1 MLSPALK
8 KSKTFL
14 IKKMKKKA
22 LIVGVY
28 GQDGS
33 YLAELLIK
41 KKYFV
46 YGIVNKV
53 KKKISNTNRN
63 LKIINISIN
72 NYAQV
77 SNLIR
82 KIKPHEIYHLGS
94 KSFVNYDFDSE
105 FFNLNPSINGTNFLL
120 AAIKEFSP
128 KSKFYFAASSE
139 IFGNPKKSPQNE
151 NTQFN
156 PRSAYGISK
165 LAGYHLTKNYRE
177 AHGLFAC
184 SGILYNHE
192 SPRRGDFFVTKKIA
206 KAVARIKKGLDKKI
220 YLGNINAKRDWGYSK
235 DYVKYMW
242 KSLQLKKPQDF
253 VLGTGKLHSVKD
265 FLKIAFKRVGLNYQ
279 KYLVIDKKY
288 YRNENKIN
296 LVADNSVAKKKL
308 KFKPS
313 KSFKE
318 MVHEMVDFELE
329 KLNNN

>member
-1 MLSPALK
+1 
-8 KSKTFL
+8 
-14 IKKMKKKA
+14 MKKKA
-22 LIVGVY
+22 IIVGVY

-53 KKKISNTNRN
+53 KEKKIINANRN
-63 LKIINISIN
+63 LKTLNISIN
-72 NYAQV
+72 NYTQI
-77 SNLIR
+77 SNLIK

-94 KSFVNYDFDSE
+94 KSFINYDFDSE
-105 FFNLNPSINGTNFLL
+105 FFNFNPSINGTNFLL

-206 KAVARIKKGLDKKI
+206 KAATRIKKGLDKKI

-288 YRNENKIN
+288 YRKENKIN
-296 LVADNSVAKKKL
+296 LIADNSVAKKKL

-329 KLNNN
+329 KLNNS

>member
-1 MLSPALK
+1 
-8 KSKTFL
+8 
-14 IKKMKKKA
+14 MKKKA

-46 YGIVNKV
+46 YGIANKIKE
-53 KKKISNTNRN
+53 KKFNSIKRN
-63 LKIINISIN
+63 LKILNISIN
-72 NYAQV
+72 NFNKI
-77 SNLIR
+77 SNLIK

-94 KSFVNYDFDSE
+94 KSFINYDFDSE

-120 AAIKEFSP
+120 TAIKEFSP

-192 SPRRGDFFVTKKIA
+192 SPRRGDFFVSKKIA
-206 KAVARIKKGLDKKI
+206 KAAARIKKGLDKKI
-220 YLGNINAKRDWGYSK
+220 YLGNINAKRDWGYSE

-242 KSLQLKKPQDF
+242 KSLQLNKPQDF

-265 FLKIAFKRVGLNYQ
+265 FLKVAFERVDLNYQ
-279 KYLVIDKKY
+279 KYLVIDKRY
-288 YRNENKIN
+288 YRKENKIN

-313 KSFKE
+313 KTFKE
-318 MVHEMVDFELE
+318 MVYEMVDFELE
-329 KLNNN
+329 KLSKN

>member
-1 MLSPALK
+1 
-8 KSKTFL
+8 
-14 IKKMKKKA
+14 MKKRA
-22 LIVGVY
+22 IIVGVY

-41 KKYFV
+41 KKYYV

-53 KKKISNTNRN
+53 KGKKITNANKN
-63 LKIINISIN
+63 LKTLNISIN
-72 NYAQV
+72 NYTQI
-77 SNLIR
+77 SNLIK

-94 KSFVNYDFDSE
+94 KSFINYDFDSE

-120 AAIKEFSP
+120 TAIKEFSP

-206 KAVARIKKGLDKKI
+206 KAAARIKKGLDKKI

-242 KSLQLKKPQDF
+242 KSLQLNKPQDF
-253 VLGTGKLHSVKD
+253 VLGTGKLRSVKD
-265 FLKIAFKRVGLNYQ
+265 FLKIAFERVGLNHQ
-279 KYLVIDKKY
+279 KYLEIDKKY
-288 YRNENKIN
+288 YRKENKIN

-318 MVHEMVDFELE
+318 IVHEMVDFELE

>member
-1 MLSPALK
+1 
-8 KSKTFL
+8 
-14 IKKMKKKA
+14 MKKRA
-22 LIVGVY
+22 IIVGVN

-41 KKYFV
+41 KQYFV

-53 KKKISNTNRN
+53 KEKKSGDTSRN

-72 NYAQV
+72 NYTQI
-77 SNLIR
+77 SNLIK

-94 KSFVNYDFDSE
+94 KSFINYDFDSE

-206 KAVARIKKGLDKKI
+206 KTAARIKKGLDKKI

-242 KSLQLKKPQDF
+242 KSLQLNKPQDF

-265 FLKIAFKRVGLNYQ
+265 FLKIAFERIGLNYQ

-288 YRNENKIN
+288 YRKENKTN
-296 LVADNSVAKKKL
+296 LVADNSVAKNKL

-318 MVHEMVDFELE
+318 IVHEMVDFELE

>member
-1 MLSPALK
+1 
-8 KSKTFL
+8 
-14 IKKMKKKA
+14 MKKKA

-46 YGIVNKV
+46 YGIVNKIKE
-53 KKKISNTNRN
+53 KKFGNTNKN

-72 NYAQV
+72 NYKKI
-77 SNLIR
+77 SNLIK

-94 KSFVNYDFDSE
+94 KSFINYDFDSE

-120 AAIKEFSP
+120 TAIKEFSP

-235 DYVKYMW
+235 DYIKYMW
-242 KSLQLKKPQDF
+242 KSLQLKKPHDF
-253 VLGTGKLHSVKD
+253 VLGTGKLHTVKD
-265 FLKIAFKRVGLNYQ
+265 FLEIAFKRVNLDYK
-279 KYLVIDKKY
+279 KYLVIDKKF
-288 YRNENKIN
+288 YRKESKTN
-296 LVADNSVAKKKL
+296 LVADSSFAKRKL
-308 KFKPS
+308 KFKLS
-313 KSFKE
+313 KSFKDI
-318 MVHEMVDFELE
+318 VCEMVDFELK
-329 KLNNN
+329 KLNNS

>member
-1 MLSPALK
+1 
-8 KSKTFL
+8 
-14 IKKMKKKA
+14 MKKIA
-22 LIVGVY
+22 IIVGVN

-41 KKYFV
+41 KQYFV

-72 NYAQV
+72 NYAQI
-77 SNLIR
+77 SNLIK

-94 KSFVNYDFDSE
+94 KSFINYDFDSE

-120 AAIKEFSP
+120 TAIKEFSP
-128 KSKFYFAASSE
+128 NSKFYFAASSE

-206 KAVARIKKGLDKKI
+206 KAAARIKKGLDKKI

-242 KSLQLKKPQDF
+242 KSLQLKKPEDF
-253 VLGTGKLHSVKD
+253 VLGTGKLHSVKY
-265 FLKIAFKRVGLNYQ
+265 FLKIAFERVGLNYQ

-288 YRNENKIN
+288 YRKENKIN
-296 LVADNSVAKKKL
+296 LVADNSFVKKKL
-308 KFKPS
+308 KFKIS

-318 MVHEMVDFELE
+318 IVHEMVDFELE

>member
-1 MLSPALK
+1 
-8 KSKTFL
+8 
-14 IKKMKKKA
+14 MKKKA
-22 LIVGVY
+22 LIIGVY

-33 YLAELLIK
+33 YLTELLIK

-53 KKKISNTNRN
+53 KEKKITNTHRN
-63 LKIINISIN
+63 LKILNISIN
-72 NYAQV
+72 NYTQI

-94 KSFVNYDFDSE
+94 KSFINYDFDSE

-120 AAIKEFSP
+120 TAIKEFSP

-206 KAVARIKKGLDKKI
+206 KAAARIKKGLDKKI

-279 KYLVIDKKY
+279 KYLEIDKKY
-288 YRNENKIN
+288 YRKENKIN
-296 LVADNSVAKKKL
+296 LIADNSVAKKKL
-308 KFKPS
+308 KFKAS

-318 MVHEMVDFELE
+318 IVHEMVDFELE

>member
-1 MLSPALK
+1 
-8 KSKTFL
+8 
-14 IKKMKKKA
+14 MKKKA

-33 YLAELLIK
+33 YLAELLIN

-53 KKKISNTNRN
+53 KKKISSTNRN

-72 NYAQV
+72 NYAQI

-94 KSFVNYDFDSE
+94 KSFINYDFDTE

-120 AAIKEFSP
+120 TAIKEFSP

-206 KAVARIKKGLDKKI
+206 KTAARIKKGLDKKI

-242 KSLQLKKPQDF
+242 KSLQLKKPEDF

-265 FLKIAFKRVGLNYQ
+265 FLKIAFERVGLNYQ

-288 YRNENKIN
+288 YRKENKIN
-296 LVADNSVAKKKL
+296 LVADNSFVKKKL
-308 KFKPS
+308 KFKVS

-318 MVHEMVDFELE
+318 IVHEMVDFELE

>member
-1 MLSPALK
+1 LLSPALK

>member
-1 MLSPALK
+1 
-8 KSKTFL
+8 
-14 IKKMKKKA
+14 MKKKA

-53 KKKISNTNRN
+53 KEKKIINANRN
-63 LKIINISIN
+63 LKTLNISIN
-72 NYAQV
+72 NYTQI
-77 SNLIR
+77 SNLIK

-94 KSFVNYDFDSE
+94 KSFINYDFDSE
-105 FFNLNPSINGTNFLL
+105 FFNFNPSINGTNFLL
-120 AAIKEFSP
+120 TAIKEFSP

-206 KAVARIKKGLDKKI
+206 KAATRIKKGLDKKI

-288 YRNENKIN
+288 YRKENKIN
-296 LVADNSVAKKKL
+296 LIADNSVAKKKL

-329 KLNNN
+329 KLNNS

>member
-1 MLSPALK
+1 MLSPTLK

-33 YLAELLIK
+33 YLAELLIN

-46 YGIVNKV
+46 YGIVKKV

-72 NYAQV
+72 NYAQI

-94 KSFVNYDFDSE
+94 KSFINYDFDTE

-120 AAIKEFSP
+120 TAIKEFSP
-128 KSKFYFAASSE
+128 NSKFYFAASSE

-206 KAVARIKKGLDKKI
+206 KAAARIKKGLDKKI

-242 KSLQLKKPQDF
+242 KSLQLKKPEDF

-265 FLKIAFKRVGLNYQ
+265 FLKIAFERVGLNYQ

-288 YRNENKIN
+288 YRKENKIN
-296 LVADNSVAKKKL
+296 LVADNSFVKKKL
-308 KFKPS
+308 KFKAS

-318 MVHEMVDFELE
+318 IVHEMVDFELE

>member
-1 MLSPALK
+1 
-8 KSKTFL
+8 
-14 IKKMKKKA
+14 MKKKA
-22 LIVGVY
+22 IIVGVY

-53 KKKISNTNRN
+53 KEKKITNANRN
-63 LKIINISIN
+63 LKTLNISIN
-72 NYAQV
+72 NYTQI
-77 SNLIR
+77 SNLIK

-94 KSFVNYDFDSE
+94 KSFINYDFDSE
-105 FFNLNPSINGTNFLL
+105 FFNFNPSINGTNFLL
-120 AAIKEFSP
+120 TAIKEFSP

-206 KAVARIKKGLDKKI
+206 KAAARIKKGLDKKI

-265 FLKIAFKRVGLNYQ
+265 FLKIAFERVGLNYQ

>member
-1 MLSPALK
+1 
-8 KSKTFL
+8 
-14 IKKMKKKA
+14 MKKKA

-46 YGIVNKV
+46 YGIANKIKE
-53 KKKISNTNRN
+53 KKFNSIKRN
-63 LKIINISIN
+63 LKILNISIN
-72 NYAQV
+72 NFNKI
-77 SNLIR
+77 SNLIK

-94 KSFVNYDFDSE
+94 KSFINYDFDSE

-120 AAIKEFSP
+120 TAIKEFSP

-192 SPRRGDFFVTKKIA
+192 SPRRGDFFVSKKIA
-206 KAVARIKKGLDKKI
+206 KAAARIKKGLDKKI

-265 FLKIAFKRVGLNYQ
+265 FLKVAFERVDLNYQ
-279 KYLVIDKKY
+279 KYLVIDKRY
-288 YRNENKIN
+288 YRKENKIN

-313 KSFKE
+313 KTFKE
-318 MVHEMVDFELE
+318 MVYEMVDFELE
-329 KLNNN
+329 KLSKN

>member
-1 MLSPALK
+1 
-8 KSKTFL
+8 
-14 IKKMKKKA
+14 MKKVA
-22 LIVGVY
+22 IIVGVN

-41 KKYFV
+41 KQYFV

-53 KKKISNTNRN
+53 KEKKFGNTNKK

-72 NYAQV
+72 NYTQI

-94 KSFVNYDFDSE
+94 KSFINYDFDSE

-120 AAIKEFSP
+120 TAIKEFSP

-206 KAVARIKKGLDKKI
+206 KAAARIKKGLDKKI

-265 FLKIAFKRVGLNYQ
+265 FLKIAFERVGLNYQ
-279 KYLVIDKKY
+279 KYLEIDKKY
-288 YRNENKIN
+288 YRKENKIN

-313 KSFKE
+313 KSFKI

>member
-1 MLSPALK
+1 
-8 KSKTFL
+8 
-14 IKKMKKKA
+14 MKKKA

-46 YGIVNKV
+46 YGIVNKIKE
-53 KKKISNTNRN
+53 KKFGNTNKN

-72 NYAQV
+72 NYKKI

-82 KIKPHEIYHLGS
+82 KIKPNEIYHLGS
-94 KSFVNYDFDSE
+94 KSLINYDFDSE

-220 YLGNINAKRDWGYSK
+220 YLGDINAKRDWGYSK

-265 FLKIAFKRVGLNYQ
+265 FLKIAFERVDLKYQ
-279 KYLVIDKKY
+279 KYLAIDKQF
-288 YRNENKIN
+288 YRKESEIS
-296 LVADNSVAKKKL
+296 LIADNSFAKSKL
-308 KFKPS
+308 KFKES

-318 MVHEMVDFELE
+318 IVHEMVDFELE
-329 KLNNN
+329 KLKINK

>member
-1 MLSPALK
+1 
-8 KSKTFL
+8 
-14 IKKMKKKA
+14 MKKKA
-22 LIVGVY
+22 VIIGVY

-46 YGIVNKV
+46 YGIAN
-53 KKKISNTNRN
+53 KKKRN
-63 LKIINISIN
+63 LFKNHNKYFKILPTTIN
-72 NYAQV
+72 NY
-77 SNLIR
+77 SSISKIIK
-82 KIKPHEIYHLGS
+82 KIKPDEIYHLGS
-94 KSFVNYDFDSE
+94 QSFINYDFDSE

-120 AAIKEFSP
+120 TAIKEFSS

-177 AHGLFAC
+177 AHGLYAC

-192 SPRRGDFFVTKKIA
+192 SSRRGDFFVTKKIA
-206 KAVARIKKGLDKKI
+206 KTAARIKKGLDKKI
-220 YLGNINAKRDWGYSK
+220 HLGNINAKRDWGYSK

-242 KSLQLKKPQDF
+242 KSLQLRKPQDF

-265 FLKIAFKRVGLNYQ
+265 FLKIAFERVGLNYQ

-288 YRNENKIN
+288 YRKENKIN

-308 KFKPS
+308 KFKPT

-318 MVHEMVDFELE
+318 IVHEMVDFELE

>member
-1 MLSPALK
+1 
-8 KSKTFL
+8 
-14 IKKMKKKA
+14 MKKKA
-22 LIVGVY
+22 IIVGVY

-53 KKKISNTNRN
+53 KEKKIINANRN
-63 LKIINISIN
+63 LKTLNISIN
-72 NYAQV
+72 NYTQI
-77 SNLIR
+77 SNLIK

-94 KSFVNYDFDSE
+94 KSFINYDFDSE
-105 FFNLNPSINGTNFLL
+105 FFNFNPSINGTNFLL
-120 AAIKEFSP
+120 TAIKEFSP

-151 NTQFN
+151 NAQFN

-206 KAVARIKKGLDKKI
+206 KAATRIKKGLDKKI

-288 YRNENKIN
+288 YRKENKIN
-296 LVADNSVAKKKL
+296 LIADNSVAKKKL

-329 KLNNN
+329 KLNNS

>member
-1 MLSPALK
+1 
-8 KSKTFL
+8 
-14 IKKMKKKA
+14 MKKRA
-22 LIVGVY
+22 IIVGVN
-28 GQDGS
+28 GQDWS

-41 KKYFV
+41 KQYFV

-53 KKKISNTNRN
+53 KEKKSGDTSRN

-72 NYAQV
+72 NYTQI
-77 SNLIR
+77 SNLIK

-94 KSFVNYDFDSE
+94 KSFINYDFDSE

-120 AAIKEFSP
+120 TAIKEFSP

-139 IFGNPKKSPQNE
+139 IFVNPKKSPQNE

-184 SGILYNHE
+184 TGILYNHE

-206 KAVARIKKGLDKKI
+206 KAAVRIKKGLDKKI

-242 KSLQLKKPQDF
+242 KSLQLNKPQDF

-265 FLKIAFKRVGLNYQ
+265 FLKIAFERIGLNYQ

-288 YRNENKIN
+288 YRKENKTN

-318 MVHEMVDFELE
+318 IVHEMVDFELE

>member
-1 MLSPALK
+1 
-8 KSKTFL
+8 
-14 IKKMKKKA
+14 MKKKA
-22 LIVGVY
+22 VIVGVN

-41 KKYFV
+41 KKYYV
-46 YGIVNKV
+46 YGIVNTV
-53 KKKISNTNRN
+53 KKKKFRNATKN
-63 LKIINISIN
+63 LKILKISIN
-72 NYAQV
+72 NYTQI
-77 SNLIR
+77 SNLIK

-94 KSFVNYDFDSE
+94 QSFINYDFDSE

-120 AAIKEFSP
+120 SAIKEFSP

-139 IFGNPKKSPQNE
+139 IFGNPKKTPQNE

-177 AHGLFAC
+177 AHGLFTC

-206 KAVARIKKGLDKKI
+206 KAAARIKKGLDKKI
-220 YLGNINAKRDWGYSK
+220 YLGNIGAKRDWGYAK

-242 KSLQLKKPQDF
+242 KSLQLKKPKDF
-253 VLGTGKLHSVKD
+253 VLGTGKLHSVKE
-265 FLKIAFKRVGLNYQ
+265 FLKIAFEKVDLNYQ

-288 YRNENKIN
+288 YRKENKIN
-296 LVADNSVAKKKL
+296 LVADNSFAKKNL
-308 KFKPS
+308 NFKQS

-318 MVHEMVDFELE
+318 IVHEMVDFELE
-329 KLNNN
+329 KLNN

>member
-1 MLSPALK
+1 
-8 KSKTFL
+8 
-14 IKKMKKKA
+14 MKKKA

-53 KKKISNTNRN
+53 KKKISSTNRN

-72 NYAQV
+72 NYAQI

-94 KSFVNYDFDSE
+94 KSFINYDFDTE

-120 AAIKEFSP
+120 TAIKEFSP
-128 KSKFYFAASSE
+128 NSKFYFAASSE

-206 KAVARIKKGLDKKI
+206 KTAARIKKGLDKKI
-220 YLGNINAKRDWGYSK
+220 YLGNINAKRDWGYSG

-242 KSLQLKKPQDF
+242 KSLQLKKPKDF
-253 VLGTGKLHSVKD
+253 VLGTGKLHSVKE
-265 FLKIAFKRVGLNYQ
+265 FLKIAFERVGLNYQ

-288 YRNENKIN
+288 YRKENKIN
-296 LVADNSVAKKKL
+296 LVADNTFAKKNL
-308 KFKPS
+308 KFKQS
-313 KSFKE
+313 KTFKE
-318 MVHEMVDFELE
+318 IVHEMVDFEME
-329 KLNNN
+329 KLNN

>member
-1 MLSPALK
+1 
-8 KSKTFL
+8 
-14 IKKMKKKA
+14 MKKKA
-22 LIVGVY
+22 LIVGAY

-33 YLAELLIK
+33 YLTELLIK

-53 KKKISNTNRN
+53 KEKKRSTVKN
-63 LKIINISIN
+63 LKILNISIN
-72 NYAQV
+72 NYTKI
-77 SNLIR
+77 SKLIK

-94 KSFVNYDFDSE
+94 KSFINYDFDSE

-120 AAIKEFSP
+120 TAVKEFSP

-139 IFGNPKKSPQNE
+139 IFGNPKKAPQNE

-206 KAVARIKKGLDKKI
+206 KAAARIKKGLDKKI
-220 YLGNINAKRDWGYSK
+220 YLGNIYAKRDWGYSG

-253 VLGTGKLHSVKD
+253 VLGTGKLHTVKD
-265 FLKIAFKRVGLNYQ
+265 FLKIAFDRVNLNYQ

-288 YRNENKIN
+288 YRKENKIN
-296 LVADNSVAKKKL
+296 LVADNSIAKKKL
-308 KFKPS
+308 NFKPS
-313 KSFKE
+313 KTFQE
-318 MVHEMVDFELE
+318 MVHEMVDFELQ
-329 KLNNN
+329 KLTINK

>member
-1 MLSPALK
+1 
-8 KSKTFL
+8 
-14 IKKMKKKA
+14 MKKKA
-22 LIVGVY
+22 LIVGIY

-41 KKYFV
+41 KKYFI

-53 KKKISNTNRN
+53 KKKISSANRN

-72 NYAQV
+72 NYAQI
-77 SNLIR
+77 SNLIK

-94 KSFVNYDFDSE
+94 KSFINYDFDSE

-206 KAVARIKKGLDKKI
+206 KAAARIKKGLDKKI

-242 KSLQLKKPQDF
+242 KSLQLNKPQDF
-253 VLGTGKLHSVKD
+253 VLGTGKLNSVKD
-265 FLKIAFKRVGLNYQ
+265 FLKIAFERVGLNYQ

-288 YRNENKIN
+288 YRKENKIN
-296 LVADNSVAKKKL
+296 LVADNSFAKKKL
-308 KFKPS
+308 KFKVS

-318 MVHEMVDFELE
+318 MVHDMVDFELE

>member
-1 MLSPALK
+1 
-8 KSKTFL
+8 
-14 IKKMKKKA
+14 MKKRA
-22 LIVGVY
+22 IIVGVN

-41 KKYFV
+41 KQYFV

-53 KKKISNTNRN
+53 KEKKSGDTSRN

-72 NYAQV
+72 NYTQI
-77 SNLIR
+77 SNLIK

-94 KSFVNYDFDSE
+94 KSFINYDFDSE

-120 AAIKEFSP
+120 TAIKEFSP

-206 KAVARIKKGLDKKI
+206 KAAVRIKKGLDKKI

-242 KSLQLKKPQDF
+242 KSLQLNKPQDF

-265 FLKIAFKRVGLNYQ
+265 FLKIAFERVGLNYQ

-288 YRNENKIN
+288 YRKENKTN
-296 LVADNSVAKKKL
+296 LVADNSVAKNKL

-318 MVHEMVDFELE
+318 IVHEMVDFELE

>member
-1 MLSPALK
+1 
-8 KSKTFL
+8 
-14 IKKMKKKA
+14 
-22 LIVGVY
+22 
-28 GQDGS
+28 
-33 YLAELLIK
+33 LIK

-46 YGIVNKV
+46 YGIVNKIKE
-53 KKKISNTNRN
+53 KKFGNTNKN

-72 NYAQV
+72 NYKKI
-77 SNLIR
+77 SNLIK

-94 KSFVNYDFDSE
+94 KSFINYDFDSE

-120 AAIKEFSP
+120 TAIKEFSP

-206 KAVARIKKGLDKKI
+206 KAAARIKKGLDKKI

-242 KSLQLKKPQDF
+242 KSLQLKKPEDF

-265 FLKIAFKRVGLNYQ
+265 FLKIAFERVGLNYQ

-288 YRNENKIN
+288 YRKENKIN
-296 LVADNSVAKKKL
+296 LVADNSFVKKKL
-308 KFKPS
+308 KFKVS

-318 MVHEMVDFELE
+318 IVHEMVDFELE

>member
-1 MLSPALK
+1 
-8 KSKTFL
+8 
-14 IKKMKKKA
+14 MKKRA
-22 LIVGVY
+22 IIVGVN

-41 KKYFV
+41 KQYFV

-53 KKKISNTNRN
+53 KEKKSGDTSRN

-72 NYAQV
+72 NYTQI
-77 SNLIR
+77 SNLIK

-94 KSFVNYDFDSE
+94 KSFINYDFDSE

-206 KAVARIKKGLDKKI
+206 KAAVRIKKGLDKKI

-242 KSLQLKKPQDF
+242 KSLQLNKPQDF

-265 FLKIAFKRVGLNYQ
+265 FLKIAFERIGLNYQ

-288 YRNENKIN
+288 YRKENKTN
-296 LVADNSVAKKKL
+296 LVADNSVAKNKL

-318 MVHEMVDFELE
+318 IVHEMVDFELE